1 MSGEFGVIVG
11 SFEREVTAHLSRL
24 GEDPAA
30 GRVQTTIATNSTL
43 IEQRGRPLVQ
53 LVCAELNTSNLRGV
67 RVLDLGCGY
76 GALSAL
82 FATEGAS
89 VLGIDAEA
97 ERLEVGQ
104 QIAASHGLD
113 VSLRAGR
120 MERPDVPHAIFDVVL
135 VNNSFCYVVDEEA
148 RRRILEEA
156 YRATRPGGLIVVRDP
171 NRLHP
176 RDQFTALPLIGMLPR
191 RPANFVA
198 AALRRRRSAVRL
210 RTPRGARKELSQAGF
225 VRARVA
231 SPGSRVRRTFAGY
244 NHITARRPL
253 S

>member
-1 MSGEFGVIVG
+1 MTGDFAVIVG

-30 GRVQTTIATNSTL
+30 DRVQTTIATNSTL

-53 LVCAELNTSNLRGV
+53 LVCTELSRSNLRGV
-67 RVLDLGCGY
+67 RVLDMGCGY

-82 FATEGAS
+82 FATEGAT

-97 ERLEVGQ
+97 ERLEVGRH
-104 QIAASHGLD
+104 IAASHSLD
-113 VSLRAGR
+113 VSLRPGR
-120 MERPDVPHAIFDVVL
+120 MERPGVPHATFDVVL
-135 VNNSFCYVVDEEA
+135 VNNSFCYVLDPGA

-156 YRATRPGGLIVVRDP
+156 YRAMQPGGLIVVRDP

-176 RDQFTALPLIGMLPR
+176 RDQFTALPLIGVLPP
-191 RPANFVA
+191 RPANWA
-198 AALRRRRSAVRL
+198 AAAVRRKRSSVRL
-210 RTPRGARKELSQAGF
+210 RTPHGARKELSRAGF
-225 VRARVA
+225 IRARVA
-231 SPGSRVRRTFAGY
+231 SPGGRVRRTFAGY
-244 NHITARRPL
+244 NHVTARRPL

>member
-1 MSGEFGVIVG
+1 MTADFDIVVG
-11 SFEREVTAHLSRL
+11 SFQREVAAHLSRL
-24 GEDPAA
+24 GEDPDTD
-30 GRVQTTIATNSTL
+30 RVQTTIATNSTL
-43 IEQRGRPLVQ
+43 IEQRGRPLVE
-53 LVCAELNTSNLRGV
+53 LVCTELNRSNLSGV

-97 ERLEVGQ
+97 QRLEVGQ
-104 QIAASHGLD
+104 EIAAAHGLD
-113 VSLRAGR
+113 VSLRPGR
-120 MERPDVPHAIFDVVL
+120 MERPEVPHASFEVVL
-135 VNNSFCYVVDEEA
+135 VNNSFCYVLDRDA

-176 RDQFTALPLIGMLPR
+176 RDQFTALPLIGVLPP
-191 RPANFVA
+191 RPANWAA
-198 AALRRRRSAVRL
+198 AALRRRRSSVRL
-210 RTPRGARKELSQAGF
+210 RTPHGARRELSRAGF

-231 SPGSRVRRTFAGY
+231 SPGGRVRRTFAGY

>member
-1 MSGEFGVIVG
+1 MNGELAVIVR
-11 SFEREVTAHLSRL
+11 SFEREVTAHLREL

-30 GRVQTTIATNSTL
+30 AAVQTTIATNSTL
-43 IEQRGRPLVQ
+43 IEQRGRPLVE
-53 LVCAELNTSNLRGV
+53 LVCAELERTTLHGV

-97 ERLEVGQ
+97 ERLEVGRR
-104 QIAASHGLD
+104 IAEAHGLA
-113 VSLRAGR
+113 VTLRPGR
-120 MERPDVPHAIFDVVL
+120 MERPELPHAAFDVVL
-135 VNNSFCYVVDEEA
+135 VNNSFCYVIDGDA

-156 YRATRPGGLIVVRDP
+156 YRAMHPGGLIVVRDP

-176 RDQFTALPLIGMLPR
+176 RDQFTALPLIGLLPPR
-191 RPANFVA
+191 LANASA
-198 AALRRRRSAVRL
+198 AALRRRRSVVRL
-210 RTPRGARKELSQAGF
+210 RTPAGARRELEHAGF
-225 VRARVA
+225 KRARIA
-231 SPGSRVRRTFAGY
+231 SPGGRLRRTFAGY
-244 NHITARRPL
+244 YHVIARRPL